1 MTSTV
6 KKKKKIKPSRPKKR
20 NTKFAVM
27 LKVGEIKRPQLMI
40 KKEHWKEW
48 VLRVFRLHSYKQFT
62 FTLVK
67 FKQKTLNEIVKYLYS
82 VLLHCNAFRG
92 YLIYLLSL
100 DSIC

>member
-6 KKKKKIKPSRPKKR
+6 KKKKKLNPADQKKG

-27 LKVGEIKRPQLMI
+27 LKAGEIKRPQLMI

-48 VLRVFRLHSYKQFT
+48 VLRVSRLHSYKQFM

-92 YLIYLLSL
+92 CLIYLLSL